1 MCRALRFVRA
11 AIRLRNY
18 SNNSRGGFSVKNILV
33 KLCVL
38 VCVIL
43 CASAMV
49 AAQDVSKG
57 PVIITSTKSPVRVA
71 IHAGKLLDVR
81 TGSYAENIFIL
92 VEGDRIVS
100 VGSSAPAGVEVID
113 LSSQTVLP
121 GLADCHAHILG
132 NWKDQS
138 PTAGLRMSSP
148 MQALYGVRNLQI
160 WLDHGFTSLREAGE
174 GDAAYGQIALRD
186 AIRKGL
192 IHGPRIVSSGNF
204 ISLTGGHG
212 DNDPLAP
219 DQAQPR
225 GANIANTVDE
235 VNDAVRHD
243 IKYGADWIK
252 LMATG
257 GVMDIF
263 SDFTTQE
270 LSEEQMARAVEI
282 AHRAGKHVMAHA
294 EGTVGIKAAVRAG
307 VDSIEH
313 GTMLD
318 EEGASLMEKR
328 GTWLVPTLFTF
339 QHGVQEGT
347 SLGVDP
353 ISAAKGKAILAAQQ
367 PAFTLALKHHLK
379 IAYGVDDDPEFVSKE
394 FVTLVHGGMTPLQAI
409 QASTVNA
416 ADLLGSTKDTGT
428 IEAGKFADIVAVS
441 GDPLKDITAMEKV
454 VFVMKGGE
462 LIKDEVH
469 PKK

>member
-1 MCRALRFVRA
+1 MKMNLMKFGLLLTAV
-11 AIRLRNY
+11 
-18 SNNSRGGFSVKNILV
+18 
-33 KLCVL
+33 
-38 VCVIL
+38 L
-43 CASAMV
+43 CAAGIVS
-49 AAQDVSKG
+49 AQDVSKG
-57 PVIITSTKSPVRVA
+57 PVIITSMKPPARVA

-81 TGSYAENIFIL
+81 TGNYAENVFIV

-100 VGSSAPAGVEVID
+100 VGSSAPTGVEVID
-113 LSSQTVLP
+113 LSGQIVLP

-138 PTAGLRMSSP
+138 PTAALRMSSP
-148 MQALYGVRNLQI
+148 MQALYGVHNLQI

-174 GDAAYGQIALRD
+174 GDASYGQIALRD

-192 IHGPRIVSSGNF
+192 IRGPRIVSSGNF

-270 LSEEQMARAVEI
+270 LSE
-282 AHRAGKHVMAHA
+282 
-294 EGTVGIKAAVRAG
+294 
-307 VDSIEH
+307 
-313 GTMLD
+313 
-318 EEGASLMEKR
+318 
-328 GTWLVPTLFTF
+328 
-339 QHGVQEGT
+339 
-347 SLGVDP
+347 
-353 ISAAKGKAILAAQQ
+353 
-367 PAFTLALKHHLK
+367 
-379 IAYGVDDDPEFVSKE
+379 
-394 FVTLVHGGMTPLQAI
+394 
-409 QASTVNA
+409 
-416 ADLLGSTKDTGT
+416 
-428 IEAGKFADIVAVS
+428 
-441 GDPLKDITAMEKV
+441 
-454 VFVMKGGE
+454 
-462 LIKDEVH
+462 
-469 PKK
+469 

>member
-1 MCRALRFVRA
+1 MKYE
-11 AIRLRNY
+11 IRQILHGF
-18 SNNSRGGFSVKNILV
+18 RGGF
-33 KLCVL
+33 
-38 VCVIL
+38 
-43 CASAMV
+43 CAAAMIV
-49 AAQDVSKG
+49 SAQDAQ
-57 PVIITSTKSPVRVA
+57 KSAAATAAKAPVRVA

-81 TGSYAENIFIL
+81 TGNYASDVFIL

-148 MQALYGVRNLQI
+148 MQALYGAHNLQI

-192 IHGPRIVSSGNF
+192 IRGPRIVSSGNF

-339 QHGVQEGT
+339 QHGVASGT
-347 SLGVDP
+347 SLGIDP

-416 ADLLGSTKDTGT
+416 ADLLGSAKDTGT

-441 GDPLKDITAMEKV
+441 GDPLKDITAMEHV
-454 VFVMKGGE
+454 TFVMKGGE